1 MKNALLIGGGVIIIG
16 GIAYYL
22 YSKKKVASDAAVLVA
37 QGSSIPGT
45 TPPQLQP
52 PSPTAATAPGSRQ
65 TMWKDAEGNI
75 FEMTTDKQRWGFVI
89 KVNGSIQGKT
99 NQAEVLV
106 LGPDGYMVNADNNG
120 SVFVYKNNGW
130 QNVIRD
136 NKAST
141 AAYLAKL
148 GVKYPTGAFS
158 GLGNLGNAY
167 ALN

>member
-22 YSKKKVASDAAVLVA
+22 YSKKKAASDAAEA
-37 QGSSIPGT
+37 QGSSLSPGL
-45 TPPQLQP
+45 PAPQQLTP
-52 PSPTAATAPGSRQ
+52 PSPTAITATAPGSRQ
-65 TMWKDAEGNI
+65 MMWKDAEGNI

-89 KVNGSIQGKT
+89 KVNGSVQGKT

-106 LGPDGYMVNADNNG
+106 LGPDGYMVNADSNG

-136 NKAST
+136 NKTNA

-148 GVKYPTGAFS
+148 GLKYPTGAFGS
-158 GLGNLGNAY
+158 LDNAY
-167 ALN
+167 ALT